1 MVHAGARKQ
10 GRRRGELADAPR
22 RPPPEAAL
30 QAGRGGGRHRHLRRP
45 LPGAQLR
52 DPRARDDA
60 LRLRREEGLRHQVRL
75 QRRRQAR
82 VVARVDPRQREGHP
96 PPGRHGLGQRPRESD
111 VGGGG
116 GGTAQPG
123 HPPLLRHWRRR
134 HAPRRLRHLR
144 GDEED
149 LLGVLRGRG
158 AEDHRQRH
166 RHPGP
171 DLRLRHGLHGGGEVH
186 PRGVHGG
193 DVQRE
198 LHRAG
203 EADGPA
209 LRLHR
214 HERMPRRALRGHLH
228 AAGDEHLH
236 GEGPEPLRA
245 PHADQGPRGDRRGR
259 GLRRHPPLDLRGRG
273 RGRQREARGRGPLAA
288 GQDPRPLQGAPDPPH
303 HQVHRPD
310 VHDPSGEAQ
319 RERQHLL
326 RHARGLRGACGHGRL
341 HRRDHGEGQRALR
354 HVADPGDHAAP
365 AQARGPH
372 RPLVCAPRHHDPA
385 ARAAPRRRAQA
396 QHGLRPPGTGR
407 LGGLLG
413 DRGGPL
419 QCGWVGGGGAQAQ
432 SGALEH

>member
-171 DLRLRHGLHGGGEVH
+171 DLRLRHGLQRGAQGHQHRVRGGH
-186 PRGVHGG
+186 
-193 DVQRE
+193 VQRQ
-198 LHRAG
+198 LHRTC
-203 EADGPA
+203 EAHGPA
-209 LRLHR
+209 LRLPHDDV
-214 HERMPRRALRGHLH
+214 HARREVRGHL
-228 AAGDEHLH
+228 
-236 GEGPEPLRA
+236 
-245 PHADQGPRGDRRGR
+245 
-259 GLRRHPPLDLRGRG
+259 
-273 RGRQREARGRGPLAA
+273 LA
-288 GQDPRPLQGAPDPPH
+288 
-303 HQVHRPD
+303 
-310 VHDPSGEAQ
+310 
-319 RERQHLL
+319 
-326 RHARGLRGACGHGRL
+326 
-341 HRRDHGEGQRALR
+341 
-354 HVADPGDHAAP
+354 PGDGCEA
-365 AQARGPH
+365 G
-372 RPLVCAPRHHDPA
+372 
-385 ARAAPRRRAQA
+385 
-396 QHGLRPPGTGR
+396 
-407 LGGLLG
+407 
-413 DRGGPL
+413 
-419 QCGWVGGGGAQAQ
+419 
-432 SGALEH
+432 